1 MGTWVPELRLSRMQ
15 AWLLGLAVTCVAV
28 LATSL
33 WIDRPVA
40 YLFHSLV
47 GRPRILIAL
56 RQTPGLFE
64 PVAALAVAIL
74 IARRVASRSVG
85 RPDIVLLLVSLSAVI
100 GLALKAPLKFMF
112 GRAWPQ
118 TLFRHDIY
126 GFYPFQ
132 TNAAFGAFPSGHM
145 AAICAALSVLWVY
158 YPRFRWFYL
167 VVAILSAAGLVAA
180 NYHFVGDVIAGAFLG
195 VTSAM
200 LAIHFLDL
208 RRRRRRS
215 SAPARR

>member
-1 MGTWVPELRLSRMQ
+1 MQ

-28 LATSL
+28 LASSL

-47 GRPRILIAL
+47 GRPYILITLRHTPAL
-56 RQTPGLFE
+56 FVPL
-64 PVAALAVAIL
+64 AALAVAIL
-74 IARRVASRSVG
+74 IARRLASRSVG
-85 RPDIVLLLVSLSAVI
+85 RSDVVLLLVSLSAVI

-118 TLFRHDIY
+118 TLIRDDIY

-145 AAICAALSVLWVY
+145 AAVSAALSVLWVY
-158 YPRFRWFYL
+158 YPRFRYIYL
-167 VVAILSAAGLVAA
+167 VAAMLFAGGLVAA

-195 VTSAM
+195 VTSAI
-200 LAIHFLDL
+200 LASHFWELW
-208 RRRRRRS
+208 RRRRRS
-215 SAPARR
+215 SARARQ